1 MTAASEKR
9 CVEKR
14 RLLAELRETVS
25 QLEGRGVGLDEPDSG
40 RAWTFGAAEVDLH
53 LGAGRGGGLAL
64 DGLHEWGIGTDERGG
79 VGPGIIGQGAALVGL
94 VAGLLQR
101 LPGRE
106 GGGTDG
112 TGGADGEALA
122 RGRAQ
127 GVLWILSG
135 PVVAEH
141 GRPYGPGLLQTGLDP
156 ADLLFVTARREA
168 DVAWAAEEGLKAGR
182 ALRAVVGVGAP
193 LPFAASRR
201 LSLAASEA
209 GLPCLWLAMTG
220 RFTASS
226 AAQTRWRVQS
236 APSLPDP
243 YVPRAPGRPVWELEL
258 VRARGAPPA
267 RFKVVWNDETGGFAL
282 AAALAAGETTAELA
296 AAGVVAPRRRGGGR
310 RAA

>member
-1 MTAASEKR
+1 MKASAEKQW
-9 CVEKR
+9 
-14 RLLAELRETVS
+14 LLSQLRETVS
-25 QLEGRGVGLDEPDSG
+25 QLEGRGVSLDESDTG
-40 RAWTFGAAEVDLH
+40 RRWTFGAGSVDGH
-53 LGAGRGGGLAL
+53 LGGGLAL
-64 DGLHEWGIGTDERGG
+64 DGLHEWGVGRDSMGG
-79 VGPGIIGQGAALVGL
+79 EGGGGSQSGMGHGAALVGL

-101 LPGRE
+101 LPGMMPEPGARAE
-106 GGGTDG
+106 GAAGD
-112 TGGADGEALA
+112 LA
-122 RGRAQ
+122 RERAR

-156 ADLLFVTARREA
+156 ADLLFVTAKREA

-220 RFTASS
+220 RLSGSS
-226 AAQTRWRVQS
+226 AAQTRWRVS
-236 APSLPDP
+236 SGTSIADP

-258 VRARGAPPA
+258 VRARGAAPA
-267 RFKVVWNDETGGFAL
+267 HFRVVWDDETGGFAL
-282 AAALAAGETTAELA
+282 AATLAAGETAAEFA
-296 AAGVVAPRRRGGGR
+296 AAGLLPSRRRGSGR

>member
-1 MTAASEKR
+1 MTAAAEKQ
-9 CVEKR
+9 
-14 RLLAELRETVS
+14 RLLDQLRETVS
-25 QLEGRGVGLDEPDSG
+25 QLEGRGVGLDESDAG
-40 RAWTFGAAEVDLH
+40 RCWTFGAAEVDAH
-53 LGAGRGGGLAL
+53 LGGGLAL
-64 DGLHEWGIGTDERGG
+64 DGLHEWGVGTAERGG
-79 VGPGIIGQGAALVGL
+79 IGHGAALAGV

-101 LPGRE
+101 LPGQ
-106 GGGTDG
+106 
-112 TGGADGEALA
+112 GAQPDTRRADLA
-122 RGRAQ
+122 RERAQ

-156 ADLLFVTARREA
+156 ADLLFVVAKREA
-168 DVAWAAEEGLKAGR
+168 DVAWAAEEGLKAGG

-220 RFTASS
+220 RFSGSS
-226 AAQTRWRVQS
+226 AAQTRWRVAS
-236 APSLPDP
+236 GTSLTDP
-243 YVPRAPGRPVWELEL
+243 HLARAPGRPVWNMEL

-267 RFKVVWNDETGGFAL
+267 HFRVVWDDETGGFAL
-282 AAALAAGETTAELA
+282 AATLAAGA
-296 AAGVVAPRRRGGGR
+296 AATDLEAAGQHAPRRRGSGR